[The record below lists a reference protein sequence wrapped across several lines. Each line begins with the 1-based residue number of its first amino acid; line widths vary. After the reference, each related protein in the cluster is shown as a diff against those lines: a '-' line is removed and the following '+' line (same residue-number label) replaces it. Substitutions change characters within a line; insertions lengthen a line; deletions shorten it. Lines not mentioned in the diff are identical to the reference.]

1 MKSRNNRRRKSK
13 IDRREVARSSQM
25 RLIQILENPS
35 LHDGQIVRSSSRHLV
50 KISQRH
56 RLPIP
61 PQARPL
67 FCRRCLVP
75 HRYGENVRIRILAG
89 QRIVT
94 CLECSTIRRYG
105 GGPKFH
111 RTKRPQRVE

>member
-1 MKSRNNRRRKSK
+1 MNSRNNRRRRSK
-13 IDRREVARSSQM
+13 IDRREVARTSQM
-25 RLIQILENPS
+25 RLIEILENPS
-35 LHDGQIVRSSSRHLV
+35 QYDDQIVRSSSRHLV
-50 KISQRH
+50 RISQRH

-61 PQARPL
+61 STARHL

-75 HRYGENVRIRILAG
+75 HRYGENVRVRILAG

-94 CLECSTIRRYG
+94 CLECSNIRRYG

-111 RTKRPQRVE
+111 RIQRSSIE

>member
-13 IDRREVARSSQM
+13 IDRREVARLSQM
-25 RLIQILENPS
+25 HLIRILENPS
-35 LHDGQIVRSSSRHLV
+35 LYDGQIVRSSSRHLV

-56 RLPIP
+56 RLPMP

-75 HRYGENVRIRILAG
+75 HRYGGNVRVRILAG

-94 CLECSTIRRYG
+94 CLECSNIRRYG

-111 RTKRPQRVE
+111 RTKRSQSVE

>member
-13 IDRREVARSSQM
+13 IDRREVARTSQKS
-25 RLIQILENPS
+25 LIHILKNPTQY
-35 LHDGQIVRSSSRHLV
+35 DDQVVRSSTRHLV

-56 RLPIP
+56 RLPVP
-61 PQARPL
+61 SEARTL
-67 FCRRCLVP
+67 FCRSCLVP

-89 QRIVT
+89 QRTVT
-94 CLECSTIRRYG
+94 CLECSAIRRYG

-111 RTKRPQRVE
+111 RTQRS

>member
-1 MKSRNNRRRKSK
+1 MKSRNNRRRRSK
-13 IDRREVARSSQM
+13 IDRREVARSSQI
-25 RLIQILENPS
+25 RLIQILENS
-35 LHDGQIVRSSSRHLV
+35 SQHDDQIVRSSTRHLV

-61 PQARPL
+61 TRARHL
-67 FCRRCLVP
+67 FCRRCLSP
-75 HRYGENVRIRILAG
+75 HRYGENVRVRILAG

-94 CLECSTIRRYG
+94 CLECSSIRRYG

-111 RTKRPQRVE
+111 RTHRSPRQ